1 MRAKNYL
8 CTKITPV
15 LCADLQKAEDDLLS
29 SRPYHM
35 LIMLNLKIPFLCY
48 AAHFLKRF
56 KMPMKGLFA
65 RIGIYGI
72 TTLALQKPLKKRLK
86 QWLKKPEL
94 FPFEGNNSFFHPL
107 TRRGCLSCCP
117 VLFFTLKKLT
127 NNEHKNTAQTFVHA
141 VFFI

>member
-1 MRAKNYL
+1 MDCVQNFHTL
-8 CTKITPV
+8 FV
-15 LCADLQKAEDDLLS
+15 QDDNEAEDDLLS

-56 KMPMKGLFA
+56 KTPMKGLFA

-86 QWLKKPEL
+86 QWQKKPEL
-94 FPFEGNNSFFHPL
+94 FPFEGNNSF
-107 TRRGCLSCCP
+107 LSSH
-117 VLFFTLKKLT
+117 TW
-127 NNEHKNTAQTFVHA
+127 
-141 VFFI
+141 